1 MTDIG
6 TGPPW
11 PRRPA
16 LFLDLDGT
24 LLEFA
29 ATPAG
34 ATPSRRLQR
43 LLADLAALE
52 HGAVAFVSGRTI
64 ADLDMLLAPHRFAT
78 AGLHGI
84 ERRRADGSHLP
95 AAVDP
100 HGLDLARA
108 RLAAFAAE
116 RPGVVLEDKRYALA
130 VHFRQ
135 TPERAGEV
143 AALGIEIASGLTPD
157 WELLEGNHVL
167 EIKPAS
173 ADKGVAIRAFMAE
186 QPFAGRTPVFVG
198 DDVTDEDG
206 FRVVNELGGI
216 SIKVSDG
223 STRACWRLA
232 DVDAVTS
239 WLEANTAA

>member
-34 ATPSRRLQR
+34 ATPSLRLRR

-64 ADLDMLLAPHRFAT
+64 ADLDALLAPHRFAT

-84 ERRRADGSHLP
+84 ERRCADGRDLP
-95 AAVDP
+95 AAIDP
-100 HGLDLARA
+100 HGLDRVRE

-116 RPGVVLEDKRYALA
+116 RPGVVLEDKRFALA
-130 VHFRQ
+130 VHYRQ
-135 TPERAGEV
+135 APQRAGEV
-143 AALGIEIASGLTPD
+143 AALGVEFASALTRD
-157 WELLEGNHVL
+157 WEILEGNHVL
-167 EIKPAS
+167 EIKPS
-173 ADKGVAIRAFMAE
+173 TADKGAAIRAFMAE
-186 QPFAGRTPVFVG
+186 RPFAGRTPVFVG

-206 FRVVNELGGI
+206 FRVVNELGGV
-216 SIKVSDG
+216 SVKVSAG
-223 STRACWRLA
+223 STSARWRLA
-232 DVDAVTS
+232 DIDAVTS
-239 WLEANTAA
+239 WLEAHAAA